1 VVCASARQ
9 GSCRKSTAARPS
21 CLVFFSVASSVALA
35 LRAGAAEQV
44 RALIECQRLQ
54 PLALPE
60 EGAEGPM
67 SLRQAAAG
75 GLLSAEV
82 ALMWCVV
89 CTWLQVRLL
98 S

>member
-1 VVCASARQ
+1 M
-9 GSCRKSTAARPS
+9 
-21 CLVFFSVASSVALA
+21 
-35 LRAGAAEQV
+35 

-54 PLALPE
+54 PLALPD
-60 EGAEGPM
+60 EGTEGPM

-82 ALMWCVV
+82 ALMWCIV